1 MPAVNPQQLQEALIA
16 AASRVAAATG
26 QQPPQIDGAC
36 SLESFPAALSAAAGG
51 QQQLLT
57 EEERFNQLLQ
67 QVQFISR
74 VQQEAVI
81 LSESRS
87 FGHFWRMQ
95 FFVPSNFT

>member
-74 VQQEAVI
+74 KGSLSVRVTILWAFLAYAVFCT
-81 LSESRS
+81 L
-87 FGHFWRMQ
+87 
-95 FFVPSNFT
+95 

>member
-67 QVQFISR
+67 QVKFINMRALLASLDLNF
-74 VQQEAVI
+74 QI
-81 LSESRS
+81 LSHISV
-87 FGHFWRMQ
+87 FNAP
-95 FFVPSNFT
+95 VPE